1 MSTHR
6 QQGFT
11 LIELMIVVAI
21 IAILAAI
28 ALPAYRDY
36 IIRAAENAC
45 QYEAKGYAQRVLTDL
60 HNSITPVAPPTDG
73 ACDTIDSAAGWT
85 FDDLADIKAVPKS
98 PGIKYTICAMP
109 NGIPCTL
116 HDP

>member
-1 MSTHR
+1 MER
-6 QQGFT
+6 RNAQGFT

-36 IIRAAENAC
+36 TVRAAERAC
-45 QYEAKGYAQRVLTDL
+45 QYEAKSYALQVLSDL
-60 HNSITPVAPPTDG
+60 SNGSTPVAPPTGG
-73 ACDTIDSAAGWT
+73 ACASIDSAAGWT
-85 FDDLADIKAVPKS
+85 YNDLVDLEAVPKS
-98 PGIKYTICAMP
+98 PGIKHTTCAMP